1 MILLFVLTLA
11 TVCYY
16 RHLVRVAEAAELEK
30 SEAPKREAAAAV
42 QEVAVP
48 LDDMD
53 FSARTHDLYASAECA
68 VCLAGFSADD
78 GPVILPCARPCGIP
92 TRLRHRAELGPSD
105 VISAQA
111 RTPSTTPASRRG
123 GRRVWK
129 ATRRSRAPSAGSPS
143 ATSPGRRRGTT
154 SSRRAARAPIR
165 PRRPWARRHR
175 SARPRQHRARGRRQR
190 CARLPR
196 SSSGPERPREP
207 APGAAGRSA
216 RGRRLHALLR
226 SHFLNLLCRYLPAT
240 DPSCLCLRLIIATPV
255 VE

>member
-1 MILLFVLTLA
+1 MPQGGPGPGFVPSQPCRNTTDPYGSHGGHGGGGNFFSSGAYWVLILLFVLTLA

-16 RHLVRVAEAAELEK
+16 RHLVRVANEAEREK
-30 SEAPKREAAAAV
+30 AQKPKREAAAAV
-42 QEVAVP
+42 EEVAVP

-78 GPVILPCARPCGIP
+78 GPVILPCALPRGIP
-92 TRLRHRAELGPSD
+92 ARPRHRAELGPSD

-129 ATRRSRAPSAGSPS
+129 ATRRSRAPAAGSPS
-143 ATSPGRRRGTT
+143 GTSPGRRRGTT

-165 PRRPWARRHR
+165 TRRPWARRHR
-175 SARPRQHRARGRRQR
+175 SARPQRRRARGRRRR

-196 SSSGPERPREP
+196 SSSG
-207 APGAAGRSA
+207 
-216 RGRRLHALLR
+216 H
-226 SHFLNLLCRYLPAT
+226 
-240 DPSCLCLRLIIATPV
+240 
-255 VE
+255 